1 MLSLCACMVN
11 DSLTPLEA
19 AEDTTSMVCNPE
31 VNGCRTQTNWS
42 IIAISAHIECT
53 THPLMTQAPCVCVWV
68 GGGGGGWSGGG
79 ILIKVTCHNSVSFF
93 SLSLSLSLCVCVRY

>member
-42 IIAISAHIECT
+42 IIIAISAHIECT
-53 THPLMTQAPCVCVWV
+53 THPLMTQAPCVCWGV
-68 GGGGGGWSGGG
+68 GGGGGGGEWGRD
-79 ILIKVTCHNSVSFF
+79 ID
-93 SLSLSLSLCVCVRY
+93 

>member
-1 MLSLCACMVN
+1 MLWGEVNEGFQQEMLSLCACMVN

-53 THPLMTQAPCVCVWV
+53 THPLMTQAPCVCL
-68 GGGGGGWSGGG
+68 GGGG

-93 SLSLSLSLCVCVRY
+93 SLSLSLFVCV

>member
-11 DSLTPLEA
+11 DLLTPLEA
-19 AEDTTSMVCNPE
+19 AEDTTSMICNPE

-53 THPLMTQAPCVCVWV
+53 THPLMTQAPFLCKRERERERERERMNTVPHT
-68 GGGGGGWSGGG
+68 
-79 ILIKVTCHNSVSFF
+79 IYNNPIVTAVTNLVA
-93 SLSLSLSLCVCVRY
+93 